1 MPGHAEHGA
10 GDGID
15 SAKRLTN
22 TPSGRTY
29 TYVDPLSNDIIPT
42 DELAE
47 IYG

>member
-1 MPGHAEHGA
+1 MVSTMYSAL
-10 GDGID
+10 GID